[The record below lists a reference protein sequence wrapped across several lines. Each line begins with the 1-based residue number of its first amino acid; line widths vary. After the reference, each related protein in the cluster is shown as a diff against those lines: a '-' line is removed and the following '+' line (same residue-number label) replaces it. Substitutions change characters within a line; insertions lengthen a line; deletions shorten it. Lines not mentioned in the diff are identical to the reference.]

1 MLWDT
6 MYIFQTCVRCLIKM
20 CGFLGI
26 YSNALACWPVEINKS
41 REKLQN
47 PADLI
52 HCTHIHTHSI
62 QHHSLRPSIVQ
73 SISLPITTKCFAS
86 GHTCWHWSIWSCS
99 QVDAH
104 SIPLDF
110 AISKPPKIYVG
121 GGEERIR
128 GTGESAACWN
138 ERHVRIGMAEL

>member
-26 YSNALACWPVEINKS
+26 YSNALACRRSWSKQITSCKTQQTKFIAHTYTHTASSTIAWGQALSNPFLSPSQQSVLPVATHVDTEASGVAHKWTPTPS
-41 REKLQN
+41 LWTLLSQN
-47 PADLI
+47 P
-52 HCTHIHTHSI
+52 
-62 QHHSLRPSIVQ
+62 
-73 SISLPITTKCFAS
+73 
-86 GHTCWHWSIWSCS
+86 
-99 QVDAH
+99 
-104 SIPLDF
+104 
-110 AISKPPKIYVG
+110 PKYMWG